1 MLKLYVQTGD
11 NSQAVLDYIEAN
23 LKEINKHYLFDI
35 KRIYPGDKKSTKL
48 KAAGLSPPL
57 LIVDGKNI
65 VGRNAITTF
74 LKRGGDAQVSQ
85 QQRKP
90 VIATPSVPGYV
101 GTGDA
106 ALDDFYSAEM
116 FDGVDQSGKRKL
128 KNDDDGDAIRDND
141 KQLRERLR
149 NMERAR
155 SRHKKR
161 DESPSPSPP
170 PRRRKPENNNNNK
183 GGGNGRS
190 NIPDV
195 EEEDEM
201 RDDNLPADGVVG
213 GDRLDDQI
221 LRAMTRE

>member
-23 LKEINKHYLFDI
+23 LKEINKYYLFNI
-35 KRIYPGDKKSTKL
+35 KRIYSGDKKSTKL
-48 KAAGLSPPL
+48 KTAGLSPPL

-65 VGRNAITTF
+65 VGRNAITAF
-74 LKRGGDAQVSQ
+74 LKRGGDRPTTSPQPTSV
-85 QQRKP
+85 P
-90 VIATPSVPGYV
+90 THSVPGYV

-106 ALDDFYSAEM
+106 ALDEFYSAEM

-128 KNDDDGDAIRDND
+128 KNDDDGDAMRDND

-149 NMERAR
+149 NMEKAR

-161 DESPSPSPP
+161 DESPSPSPSPP
-170 PRRRKPENNNNNK
+170 PRRRKSVSNNN
-183 GGGNGRS
+183 RS

-195 EEEDEM
+195 EEEDGGRGGSDD
-201 RDDNLPADGVVG
+201 RDIPADGVVG